1 MQRSRIAALVMGG
14 FLALG
19 VAACG
24 GSAGSGSSQAG
35 STPVASAASSAP
47 STQASSTKPADSGT
61 SLTPPGTKLGFN
73 QQARVGWVPPSKFSI
88 SRAHKAIPLEVSVEG
103 IERGTL
109 SDFKNVQLDA
119 NERSATP
126 YYVKVR
132 VTNLGAGGG
141 SANDDPALAFR
152 AIDDRGQPQSSV
164 TFIGD
169 FQRCND
175 TLPPK
180 PFSHG
185 KSFDTCLTYLMPGGG
200 SIQSVDWNDGPSSAN
215 AVTPYFEKPV
225 VWSGAS

>member
-1 MQRSRIAALVMGG
+1 MQGSRIAALVTGG

-24 GSAGSGSSQAG
+24 GSAGSGSSQPG
-35 STPVASAASSAP
+35 STPVAPAAGSAP
-47 STQASSTKPADSGT
+47 STQASSTKTANSGGR
-61 SLTPPGTKLGFN
+61 LTPPGTKLG
-73 QQARVGWVPPSKFSI
+73 AGERATVGWVPPSQFSI
-88 SRAHKAIPLEVSVEG
+88 STAHKAIPLAVSVEG
-103 IERGTL
+103 IEKGTL

-119 NERSATP
+119 NERAATP
-126 YYVKVR
+126 YYVKVH
-132 VTNLGAGGG
+132 VTNLGSGGG
-141 SANDDPALAFR
+141 GANDNPALAFR
-152 AIDDRGQPQSSV
+152 AIDDRGQPQASI
-164 TFIGD
+164 TFLGE

-175 TLPPK
+175 ALPPK

-200 SIQSVDWNDGPSSAN
+200 SIQSVDWNDGPSRAN